1 MSPCLLDSPP
11 KPKLTPEKVE
21 VMEGTSVSLSCSAAA
36 PCPKLP
42 PNLTWTPRLSDSV
55 DQLQENE
62 DKTTSVS
69 SVLTFTASHLHHRQ
83 KITCRALYTLQQG
96 GNQKT
101 SEARLTLKVRYP
113 PKNTSVSVSPSG
125 SVLEGS
131 SVTLTCSS
139 EASPPVQNYTWY
151 RVNGTEMNTVGTG
164 QNLTFNVTESSGSEQ
179 YYCEAQN
186 EHGKENSTTVL
197 LNVIYPPKNTSV
209 SVSPSGSVLEGSSV
223 TLTCSSKASPPVQ
236 NYTWYR
242 VNGTEMNT
250 VGTGQNLTFNVTESS
265 GSEQYYCEAQNE
277 HGKEN
282 STTVL
287 LNVIYMP
294 QISGS
299 GSCSRTAAEISCSC
313 ESRGNPSPSM
323 EWRVS
328 GLRVTNST
336 DRVIREEQLGNT
348 GLRSSLTMRHSQ
360 RDTATLLCLSTNA
373 LGTSS
378 LQFHAPSTQQHSD
391 SPPKPK
397 LTTEKVEVMEGT
409 SVSLSCSAAA
419 PCPKLPPNLTWTPR
433 LSDSVDQLQE
443 NEDKTTSVSSVLTFT
458 ASHLYHR
465 QKITCRALYP
475 LQQGGNQTSEA
486 SLTLKVRYPPK
497 KTSMSVSP
505 SGSVLEGST
514 VTLTCSSK
522 ASPPVQNYTWY
533 RVNGT
538 EMNTVGTGQNLTFNV
553 TESSGSEQYYCE
565 AQNKPGKENSTTVL
579 LNVIYMPQISGSGSC
594 SRTAAE
600 ISCSC
605 ESRGNPSP
613 SMEWHVSGLRVSN
626 STDRVIREEQL
637 GNTGLRSSLTMRHS
651 QGDTATLLCLSTNAL
666 GASSLQLHAP
676 SPQQHSGSV

>member
-1 MSPCLLDSPP
+1 MIGAERIILIGCLLQAVQINIKDSPP
-11 KPKLTPEKVE
+11 KPKLTTEKVE

-62 DKTTSVS
+62 DNTTSVS
-69 SVLTFTASHLHHRQ
+69 SDLTFTASHLHHGQ

-96 GNQKT
+96 GNQM
-101 SEARLTLKVRYP
+101 SEASLTLKVRYP
-113 PKNTSVSVSPSG
+113 PK
-125 SVLEGS
+125 
-131 SVTLTCSS
+131 
-139 EASPPVQNYTWY
+139 
-151 RVNGTEMNTVGTG
+151 
-164 QNLTFNVTESSGSEQ
+164 
-179 YYCEAQN
+179 
-186 EHGKENSTTVL
+186 K
-197 LNVIYPPKNTSV
+197 TSV

-223 TLTCSSKASPPVQ
+223 TLTCSSKARPPVQ

-360 RDTATLLCLSTNA
+360 GDTATLLCLSTNA

-378 LQFHAPSTQQHSD
+378 LQ
-391 SPPKPK
+391 
-397 LTTEKVEVMEGT
+397 L
-409 SVSLSCSAAA
+409 
-419 PCPKLPPNLTWTPR
+419 
-433 LSDSVDQLQE
+433 
-443 NEDKTTSVSSVLTFT
+443 
-458 ASHLYHR
+458 
-465 QKITCRALYP
+465 
-475 LQQGGNQTSEA
+475 
-486 SLTLKVRYPPK
+486 
-497 KTSMSVSP
+497 
-505 SGSVLEGST
+505 
-514 VTLTCSSK
+514 
-522 ASPPVQNYTWY
+522 
-533 RVNGT
+533 RV
-538 EMNTVGTGQNLTFNV
+538 
-553 TESSGSEQYYCE
+553 
-565 AQNKPGKENSTTVL
+565 
-579 LNVIYMPQISGSGSC
+579 
-594 SRTAAE
+594 
-600 ISCSC
+600 
-605 ESRGNPSP
+605 PSP
-613 SMEWHVSGLRVSN
+613 ELHSGLRVQALAYV
-626 STDRVIREEQL
+626 TIAALICLIV
-637 GNTGLRSSLTMRHS
+637 LTVGFCLHKYKRLS
-651 QGDTATLLCLSTNAL
+651 RRLKGGKDGDTYA
-666 GASSLQLHAP
+666 SLQLANI
-676 SPQQHSGSV
+676 SPEYDVLQGGRDSDTYASLQLANISPEYDVLQVKNKHQKDTVTAQEEADDYQNIGDGN